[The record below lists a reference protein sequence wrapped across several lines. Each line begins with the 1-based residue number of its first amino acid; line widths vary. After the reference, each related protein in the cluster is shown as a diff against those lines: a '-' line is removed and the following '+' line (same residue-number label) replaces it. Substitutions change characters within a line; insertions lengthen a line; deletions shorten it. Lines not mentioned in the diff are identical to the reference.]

1 MRLLFGK
8 SLEILVSSKWSGI
21 RAVTLIKREELFQ
34 IVLLSNISMTSMQ
47 VRLIQMNIQYRILF
61 FIYLFLLSETPSVL
75 CLALPGLVSAP
86 VLASNSVT
94 ASAKNILTAASVV
107 PRVGG
112 RALGPDTRAAIVL
125 KVARVA
131 IAGRGETG
139 WEHAG
144 LMEPSVVRSDGW
156 ESAARVDLEH
166 KSIVVPFDEETVRQ
180 GEGSCS
186 TYYLI
191 EFM

>member
-1 MRLLFGK
+1 M
-8 SLEILVSSKWSGI
+8 
-21 RAVTLIKREELFQ
+21 
-34 IVLLSNISMTSMQ
+34 IVFKQSYRQ
-47 VRLIQMNIQYRILF
+47 V
-61 FIYLFLLSETPSVL
+61 
-75 CLALPGLVSAP
+75 AAP
-86 VLASNSVT
+86 AGHG
-94 ASAKNILTAASVV
+94 AA
-107 PRVGG
+107 
-112 RALGPDTRAAIVL
+112 DL